1 MQHATVHVT
10 FMQYRNDIRNIAI
23 IAHVDHGKTTLVDAM
38 LKQARVF
45 RENQFMQERV
55 MDSNDLERERGITI
69 LAKNTSVIWG
79 DTKINIVDTPGH
91 ADFGGEVE
99 RILNMVDGVVLLVD
113 VVEGPMPQ
121 TRFVLKK
128 ALQLGHRAIL
138 VVNKMDR
145 PAARPEWV
153 VNQTFD
159 LFVDLGATDEQAEFE
174 IIYANGLAGQA
185 GRESD
190 KLEPT
195 LAPLFEAIMRLP
207 APEAIPDEPAQLMAT
222 SLAYDDYK
230 GNIVVGR
237 LRSGTL
243 NRSQRVAIVH
253 PDREPRF
260 GKINELFVFDGLGR
274 QSVESA
280 SAGDII
286 SMTGLTGVRIGETI
300 ADVSNPV
307 ALPPIAVEEPTVR
320 MAFTVNTSPF
330 AGREGEYV
338 TSRLLRDRLYRELER
353 NVAMR
358 VEDTD
363 RADTWTVSGRGEL
376 HLAIFIETLR
386 REGFELAVGKPEVIM
401 KEIDGVRHEPVEEVQ
416 VEVAE
421 EHMGTVIE
429 LLGRRKGIMENMSH
443 DDSGSVNLI
452 YKVPTRGLLG
462 FRSTFLTST
471 RGTGILHTI
480 FAGYEPYMG
489 EMETR
494 EVGSLVNMEAGS
506 STNYSLEPAQS
517 RGALFVG
524 PGVDI
529 YEGMIVGRHSRPGD
543 LPLNVTKRKQLTN
556 FRADGKDDA
565 VRLIPP
571 VDVNLDFAIEYIAD
585 DELVEV
591 TPKNIRL
598 RKKILDTETRQ
609 KAQKRKKEQLELA

>member
-1 MQHATVHVT
+1 MQIRT
-10 FMQYRNDIRNIAI
+10 DIRNIAI

-45 RENQFMQERV
+45 RDNQTVQERV

-69 LAKNTSVIWG
+69 LAKNTSVTWG

-113 VVEGPMPQ
+113 AVEGPMPQ

-128 ALQLGHRAIL
+128 ALQLGHQAIL

-190 KLEPT
+190 ALESN
-195 LAPLFEAIMRLP
+195 LSPLFEAILRLP
-207 APEAIPDEPAQLMAT
+207 APEAAPDEPAQLMAT

-230 GNIVVGR
+230 GSIVVGR

-243 NRSQRVAIVH
+243 SKGQRVAIVH
-253 PDREPRF
+253 PDREPRS
-260 GKINELFVFDGLGR
+260 GKINELFVFDGLSR

-300 ADVSNPV
+300 ADPANPV

-338 TSRLLRDRLYRELER
+338 TSRLLRDRLYKELER

-358 VEDTD
+358 VEDTE

-386 REGFELAVGKPEVIM
+386 REGYELAVGKPEVIM
-401 KEIDGVRHEPVEEVQ
+401 KEIDGVLHEPVEEVQ

-421 EHMGTVIE
+421 DHMGTVIE
-429 LLGRRKGIMENMSH
+429 LLGRRKGIMENMMQ
-443 DDSGSVNLI
+443 DDSGAVNLI

-462 FRSTFLTST
+462 FRSLFLTST

-494 EVGSLVNMEAGS
+494 EVGSLVNMEMGS
-506 STNYSLEPAQS
+506 STNYALEPAQA

-524 PGVDI
+524 PGVEI

-565 VRLIPP
+565 VRLAPP
-571 VDVNLDFAIEYIAD
+571 VDVTLDFAIEYIAD

-591 TPKNIRL
+591 TPKAIRL
-598 RKKILDTETRQ
+598 RKKILDTESRQ
-609 KAQKRKKEQLELA
+609 KAAKRKKEQLEMA

>member
-1 MQHATVHVT
+1 MV
-10 FMQYRNDIRNIAI
+10 RNDIRNIAI

-45 RENQFMQERV
+45 RENQAVQERI

-69 LAKNTSVIWG
+69 LAKNTSVTWG

-113 VVEGPMPQ
+113 AVEGPMPQ

-128 ALQLGHRAIL
+128 ALQLGHQAIL
-138 VVNKMDR
+138 VINKMDR
-145 PAARPEWV
+145 PAARPEVV

-159 LFVDLGATDEQAEFE
+159 LFIDLGASDEQAEFE

-185 GRESD
+185 GSAPD
-190 KLEPT
+190 ALEPT
-195 LAPLFEAIMRLP
+195 LAPLFEAILRLP
-207 APEAIPDEPAQLMAT
+207 APEAAPDEPAQLMAT
-222 SLAYDDYK
+222 TLGYDDYK
-230 GNIVVGR
+230 GSIVVGR

-243 NRSQRVAIVH
+243 SKAQRVAIVH
-253 PDREPRF
+253 PERAPRT
-260 GKINELFVFDGLGR
+260 GKINELFVFDGLNR

-286 SMTGLTGVRIGETI
+286 SMTGLSGVRIGETI
-300 ADVSNPV
+300 ADPENPV
-307 ALPPIAVEEPTVR
+307 PLPPIAVEEPTVR

-338 TSRLLRDRLYRELER
+338 TSRMLRERLYKELER

-386 REGFELAVGKPEVIM
+386 REGYELAVGKPEVIM
-401 KEIDGVRHEPVEEVQ
+401 KEIDGALYEPVEEVQ

-421 EHMGTVIE
+421 EHTGTVIE
-429 LLGRRKGIMENMSH
+429 LLGRRKGIMENMSQ
-443 DDSGSVNLI
+443 DESGASNLT

-462 FRSTFLTST
+462 FRSLFLTST

-480 FAGYEPYMG
+480 FAGYEPYVG

-506 STNYSLEPAQS
+506 STNYSLEPAQA

-571 VDVNLDFAIEYIAD
+571 VDVTLDFAIEYIAD
-585 DELVEV
+585 DELIEV
-591 TPKNIRL
+591 TPKSIRL
-598 RKKILDTETRQ
+598 RKKILDTESRQ
-609 KAQKRKKEQLELA
+609 KAAKRKKEQLETA